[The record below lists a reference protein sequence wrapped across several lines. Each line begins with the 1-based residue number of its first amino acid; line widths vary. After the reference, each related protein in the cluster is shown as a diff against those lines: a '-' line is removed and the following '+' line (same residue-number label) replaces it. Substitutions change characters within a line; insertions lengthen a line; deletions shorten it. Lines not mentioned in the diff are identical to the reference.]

1 MAVSMLFPLVNLSM
15 GPTTGTFPIFD
26 EKTALVVLFPG
37 AGDLRKPRTAF
48 LGQKKAPAAVAVT

>member
-1 MAVSMLFPLVNLSM
+1 MAVSILFPLVNLSV

-37 AGDLRKPRTAF
+37 AGDLQKSRNAF
-48 LGQKKAPAAVAVT
+48 LLKKKTPAAAAET